1 MALNTHKLNDWIRN
15 HKGFALALP
24 IAILLLV
31 YFLST
36 SFDGLRG
43 SFQKQEIGDGYND
56 SLPDRSSG
64 LEIKDPNT
72 YYKESVKDSLERS
85 RKKNG
90 VATLVDRE
98 KENDSLEKILKDL
111 ENFSLVDGK
120 AMSKLETEPLG
131 HTVTDNTDDPG
142 TKGLSETEKRIEY
155 RKMLLRARQERKAV
169 SQDFSAPN
177 ESVSEHSALL
187 AKIRVRASVYR
198 DQFVVPGSR
207 VTLILREELRVTE
220 RIFPKNSFV
229 YATVNIQGSRLLMD
243 ISNIGN
249 FPIALKAYDQE
260 DGGLGIYN
268 ERAGKLLTEFYADV
282 EEGAVGDISR
292 ELSNGMDLPMT
303 ENAIR
308 AFGKFFSNKKRKDR
322 DEILL
327 INGYK
332 VFLKT

>member
-24 IAILLLV
+24 IAILLLI

-36 SFDGLRG
+36 SFNGLKG
-43 SFQKQEIGDGYND
+43 DIQDEGTTDGYND

-64 LEIKDPNT
+64 MEIKDPNT
-72 YYKESVKDSLERS
+72 YYKESIKDSLDSS
-85 RKKNG
+85 RKKDGPAN
-90 VATLVDRE
+90 LVDRK

-111 ENFSLVDGK
+111 ENFSLVDGNSL
-120 AMSKLETEPLG
+120 SKSETGPLENTIPNSIDVS
-131 HTVTDNTDDPG
+131 VTNGP
-142 TKGLSETEKRIEY
+142 SETEKRIEY
-155 RKMLLRARQERKAV
+155 RKMLQRAKEERKSG

-177 ESVSEHSALL
+177 ESVSQHSALL
-187 AKIRVRASVYR
+187 ANIGAKATVYR

-207 VTLILREELRVTE
+207 VTLILREELRVAD
-220 RIFPKNSFV
+220 RIFPKNTFV

-249 FPIALKAYDQE
+249 FPIALKAYDQV

-292 ELSNGMDLPMT
+292 ELSNGIDLPMT

>member
-1 MALNTHKLNDWIRN
+1 MAMNTHKLNDWIRN

-24 IAILLLV
+24 IAILLLI

-36 SFDGLRG
+36 SFNGLKG
-43 SFQKQEIGDGYND
+43 TIQDEGTTDGYND

-64 LEIKDPNT
+64 MEIKDPNT
-72 YYKESVKDSLERS
+72 YYKESIKDSLDRS
-85 RKKNG
+85 RKKDGPAN
-90 VATLVDRE
+90 LVDRE

-111 ENFSLVDGK
+111 ESFSLVDGNSL
-120 AMSKLETEPLG
+120 SKPETGPLG
-131 HTVTDNTDDPG
+131 NTVPNSKDVSGADVPSD
-142 TKGLSETEKRIEY
+142 TEKRIEY
-155 RKMLLRARQERKAV
+155 RKMLQRAREERRSG

-177 ESVSEHSALL
+177 ESVSQYSALL
-187 AKIRVRASVYR
+187 ADIRAKATVYR

-207 VTLILREELRVTE
+207 VTLILREELRVAD
-220 RIFPKNSFV
+220 RIFPKNTFV

-249 FPIALKAYDQE
+249 FPITLKAYDQE

-282 EEGAVGDISR
+282 EESAMGDISR
-292 ELSNGMDLPMT
+292 ELSNEMDLPMT

-308 AFGKFFSNKKRKDR
+308 AFGKFFTNKKRKDR

>member
-1 MALNTHKLNDWIRN
+1 MNTHKLNDWIRD

-24 IAILLLV
+24 VAILLLI

-36 SFDGLRG
+36 SFNGLKG
-43 SFQKQEIGDGYND
+43 AIQEEGTTDGYND
-56 SLPDRSSG
+56 SLPDRSNG

-72 YYKESVKDSLERS
+72 YYKESIKDSLDRS
-85 RKKNG
+85 RKKDGPAN
-90 VATLVDRE
+90 LVDRE

-111 ENFSLVDGK
+111 ESFSLVDGN
-120 AMSKLETEPLG
+120 SLSTPETRPMG
-131 HTVTDNTDDPG
+131 NTVPNSTDVSRTNGP
-142 TKGLSETEKRIEY
+142 SETEKRIEY
-155 RKMLLRARQERKAV
+155 RKMLQRAREERRLG

-177 ESVSEHSALL
+177 ESVSQHSALL
-187 AKIRVRASVYR
+187 ANIRAKATVYR

-207 VTLILREELRVTE
+207 VTLILREELRVAD
-220 RIFPKNSFV
+220 RIFPKNTFV

-292 ELSNGMDLPMT
+292 ELSNGIDLPMT

-308 AFGKFFSNKKRKDR
+308 AFGKFFSNKKKKDR

>member
-24 IAILLLV
+24 VAILLLI

-36 SFDGLRG
+36 SFNGLKG
-43 SFQKQEIGDGYND
+43 TFQEEGTTDGYND

-72 YYKESVKDSLERS
+72 YYKESIKDSLDRS
-85 RKKNG
+85 RKKDGPAN
-90 VATLVDRE
+90 LVDRE

-111 ENFSLVDGK
+111 ENFSLVNGNALSK
-120 AMSKLETEPLG
+120 AEKGPLERPIPN
-131 HTVTDNTDDPG
+131 NTDVSG
-142 TKGLSETEKRIEY
+142 TNGLSETEKRIEY
-155 RKMLLRARQERKAV
+155 RKMLQRAREERRSG

-177 ESVSEHSALL
+177 ESVSQHSALL
-187 AKIRVRASVYR
+187 ADIRAKATVYR

-207 VTLILREELRVTE
+207 VTLILREELRVAD
-220 RIFPKNSFV
+220 RIFPKNTFV

-268 ERAGKLLTEFYADV
+268 VRAGKLLTEFYSDV
-282 EEGAVGDISR
+282 EEGAIGDISR

-332 VFLKT
+332 IFLKT

>member
-24 IAILLLV
+24 IAILLLI

-36 SFDGLRG
+36 SFNGLKG
-43 SFQKQEIGDGYND
+43 AIQDEGKTDGYND

-64 LEIKDPNT
+64 MEIKDPNT
-72 YYKESVKDSLERS
+72 YYKESIKDSLDSS
-85 RKKNG
+85 RKKDGPAN
-90 VATLVDRE
+90 LVDRE

-111 ENFSLVDGK
+111 ENFSLVDGN
-120 AMSKLETEPLG
+120 AVSKPETGPIG
-131 HTVTDNTDDPG
+131 NTVPNSTDVSVTNGP
-142 TKGLSETEKRIEY
+142 SETEKRIEY
-155 RKMLLRARQERKAV
+155 RKMLQRARQERKSG

-177 ESVSEHSALL
+177 ESVSQHSSLL
-187 AKIRVRASVYR
+187 ADIRAKATVYR

-207 VTLILREELRVTE
+207 VTLILREELRVAD
-220 RIFPKNSFV
+220 RIFPKNTFV

-249 FPIALKAYDQE
+249 FSIALKAYDQE
-260 DGGLGIYN
+260 DGSLGIYN

-282 EEGAVGDISR
+282 EEGALGDISR

>member
-36 SFDGLRG
+36 SFNGLKGTFRDEG
-43 SFQKQEIGDGYND
+43 TTDGYND
-56 SLPDRSSG
+56 SLPDRSNG

-72 YYKESVKDSLERS
+72 YYKESIKDSLDRS
-85 RKKNG
+85 RKKDGPAN
-90 VATLVDRE
+90 LVDRE

-111 ENFSLVDGK
+111 ENFSLVDGNAVSK
-120 AMSKLETEPLG
+120 AETGPLENTIPNS
-131 HTVTDNTDDPG
+131 TDVPVTNGP
-142 TKGLSETEKRIEY
+142 SETEKRIEY
-155 RKMLLRARQERKAV
+155 RKMLQRAREERRSG

-177 ESVSEHSALL
+177 ESVPQHSALL
-187 AKIRVRASVYR
+187 ADIRAKATVYR

-207 VTLILREELRVTE
+207 VTLILREELKVAD
-220 RIFPKNSFV
+220 RIFPKNTFV

-282 EEGAVGDISR
+282 EEGAAGDISR
-292 ELSNGMDLPMT
+292 ELSNGIDLPMT

>member
-24 IAILLLV
+24 IAILLII

-36 SFDGLRG
+36 SFNGLKG
-43 SFQKQEIGDGYND
+43 AIQDEGTTDGYND

-64 LEIKDPNT
+64 MEIKDPNT
-72 YYKESVKDSLERS
+72 YYKESIKDSLDRS
-85 RKKNG
+85 RKKDGPAN
-90 VATLVDRE
+90 LVDRE
-98 KENDSLEKILKDL
+98 KGNDSLEKILKDL
-111 ENFSLVDGK
+111 ESFSLVDGNSL
-120 AMSKLETEPLG
+120 SKPETGPLG
-131 HTVTDNTDDPG
+131 NTVQNSTDVSVTNGP
-142 TKGLSETEKRIEY
+142 SETEKRIEY
-155 RKMLLRARQERKAV
+155 RKMLQRAREERRLG

-177 ESVSEHSALL
+177 ESVSQHSALL
-187 AKIRVRASVYR
+187 ADIRAKATVYR

-207 VTLILREELRVTE
+207 VTLILREELRVAD
-220 RIFPKNSFV
+220 RIFPKNTFV

-282 EEGAVGDISR
+282 EEGALGDISR

-332 VFLKT
+332 IFLKT

>member
-1 MALNTHKLNDWIRN
+1 MALNTHKLNNWIRN

-24 IAILLLV
+24 IAILLLL

-36 SFDGLRG
+36 SFNGLRG
-43 SFQKQEIGDGYND
+43 TFQEEGTTDGYND
-56 SLPDRSSG
+56 SLPDRSNG

-72 YYKESVKDSLERS
+72 YYKESIKDSLERS

-98 KENDSLEKILKDL
+98 KENDSLEKILNDL

-120 AMSKLETEPLG
+120 TMSKPETEPLG
-131 HTVTDNTDDPG
+131 NTVTDNTDDQG

-177 ESVSEHSALL
+177 ESVSQQGALL
-187 AKIRVRASVYR
+187 ANIRAKASVYR

-207 VTLILREELRVTE
+207 VTLILREELRVAD
-220 RIFPKNSFV
+220 RIFPKNTFV

-243 ISNIGN
+243 IANIGN
-249 FPIALKAYDQE
+249 FPISLRAYDQE

-268 ERAGKLLTEFYADV
+268 ERAGKLLMEFYTDV
-282 EEGAVGDISR
+282 EEGAVENLSR
-292 ELSNGMDLPMT
+292 ELSDGMDLPMT

-308 AFGKFFSNKKRKDR
+308 AFGKFFSSKKRKDR

>member
-24 IAILLLV
+24 IAILLLI

-36 SFDGLRG
+36 SFNGLKG
-43 SFQKQEIGDGYND
+43 AIQDEGMTDGYND

-64 LEIKDPNT
+64 MEIKDPNT
-72 YYKESVKDSLERS
+72 YYKESIKDSLDRV
-85 RKKNG
+85 RKKDGPAN
-90 VATLVDRE
+90 LVDRE

-111 ENFSLVDGK
+111 ENFSLVDGNSL
-120 AMSKLETEPLG
+120 SKPETGPMG
-131 HTVTDNTDDPG
+131 NTVPNSTDVSVTNGP
-142 TKGLSETEKRIEY
+142 SETEKRIEY
-155 RKMLLRARQERKAV
+155 RKMLQRAREERKSG

-177 ESVSEHSALL
+177 ESVSQHSALL
-187 AKIRVRASVYR
+187 ADIRAKATVYR

-207 VTLILREELRVTE
+207 VTLILREELRVAD
-220 RIFPKNSFV
+220 RIFPKNTFV

-268 ERAGKLLTEFYADV
+268 ERAGKLLTEFYTDV
-282 EEGAVGDISR
+282 EEGALGDISR

>member
-1 MALNTHKLNDWIRN
+1 M
-15 HKGFALALP
+15 
-24 IAILLLV
+24 
-31 YFLST
+31 
-36 SFDGLRG
+36 
-43 SFQKQEIGDGYND
+43 
-56 SLPDRSSG
+56 
-64 LEIKDPNT
+64 
-72 YYKESVKDSLERS
+72 
-85 RKKNG
+85 
-90 VATLVDRE
+90 DRE

-111 ENFSLVDGK
+111 ENFSLVDGNSL
-120 AMSKLETEPLG
+120 SKPETGPLEN
-131 HTVTDNTDDPG
+131 TVPNSTDVSG
-142 TKGLSETEKRIEY
+142 TNGPSETEKRIEY
-155 RKMLLRARQERKAV
+155 RKMLQRAREERKSG

-177 ESVSEHSALL
+177 ESVSQHSALL
-187 AKIRVRASVYR
+187 ADIRAKATVYR

-207 VTLILREELRVTE
+207 VTLILREELRVAD
-220 RIFPKNSFV
+220 RIFPKNTFV

-292 ELSNGMDLPMT
+292 ELSNGIDLPMT

>member
-1 MALNTHKLNDWIRN
+1 MALNTHKLNDWIRK

-24 IAILLLV
+24 IAILLLI
-31 YFLST
+31 YFFST
-36 SFDGLRG
+36 SFNGLKG
-43 SFQKQEIGDGYND
+43 SIQDEGTTDGYND

-64 LEIKDPNT
+64 MEIKDPNT
-72 YYKESVKDSLERS
+72 YYKESIKDSLDRS
-85 RKKNG
+85 QKKDRPTN
-90 VATLVDRE
+90 LVDRE
-98 KENDSLEKILKDL
+98 KKNDSLEKILKDL
-111 ENFSLVDGK
+111 ESFSLVDGNALSK
-120 AMSKLETEPLG
+120 AETGPLEG
-131 HTVTDNTDDPG
+131 TVPNKMDVSSTNGP
-142 TKGLSETEKRIEY
+142 SETEKRIEY
-155 RKMLLRARQERKAV
+155 RKMLQRARKERKSG

-177 ESVSEHSALL
+177 ESVLQHSTLL
-187 AKIRVRASVYR
+187 ADIRAKATVYR

-207 VTLILREELRVTE
+207 VTLILREEFRVAD
-220 RIFPKNSFV
+220 RIFPKNTFV

-249 FPIALKAYDQE
+249 FPITLKAYDQE

-282 EEGAVGDISR
+282 EEGALGDISR
-292 ELSNGMDLPMT
+292 DLSNGMDLPMT

-308 AFGKFFSNKKRKDR
+308 SFGKFFSNKKRKDR

-332 VFLKT
+332 VFLKM

>member
-24 IAILLLV
+24 IAILLLI

-36 SFDGLRG
+36 SFNGLKG
-43 SFQKQEIGDGYND
+43 AIQDEGMTDGYND

-64 LEIKDPNT
+64 MEIKDPNT
-72 YYKESVKDSLERS
+72 YYKESIKDSLDRS
-85 RKKNG
+85 RKKDGPAN
-90 VATLVDRE
+90 LVDRE

-111 ENFSLVDGK
+111 ENFSLVDGNSL
-120 AMSKLETEPLG
+120 SKPETGPMG
-131 HTVTDNTDDPG
+131 NTVPNSTDVSVTNGP
-142 TKGLSETEKRIEY
+142 SETEKRIEY
-155 RKMLLRARQERKAV
+155 RKMLQRAREERKSG

-177 ESVSEHSALL
+177 ESVSQHSALL
-187 AKIRVRASVYR
+187 ADIRAKATVYR

-207 VTLILREELRVTE
+207 VTLILREELRVAD
-220 RIFPKNSFV
+220 RIFPKNTFV

-268 ERAGKLLTEFYADV
+268 ERAGKLLTEFYTDV
-282 EEGAVGDISR
+282 EEGALGDISR